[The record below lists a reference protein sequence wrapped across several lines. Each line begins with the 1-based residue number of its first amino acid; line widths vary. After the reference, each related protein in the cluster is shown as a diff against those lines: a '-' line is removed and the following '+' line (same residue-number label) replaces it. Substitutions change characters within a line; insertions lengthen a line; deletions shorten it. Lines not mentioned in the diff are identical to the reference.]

1 MHVDRDTGDVV
12 FSVVMWQIQHNFLF
26 SQCDDK
32 TKKDKRK
39 KKKRMNFD
47 KAFLQSTTTTRYIL
61 NTSKNM

>member
-39 KKKRMNFD
+39 KKKQDEFRQGILTKHNYN
-47 KAFLQSTTTTRYIL
+47 TVYI
-61 NTSKNM
+61 KHV